1 MVRAGVVDHPSEWAW
16 CGYQELLGLRKRY
29 LVVAMKELAE
39 VLGPGL
45 GAEEVFRRYA
55 EYVGEGIKAGEL
67 SRDARWTESVAVGRE
82 VFVREVGAH
91 IEHRMH
97 MAFRLAPTGAG
108 PSRRSR
114 VLTAH
119 FPPQKTPL
127 RPQKSMFS
135 RCKSL
140 QP

>member
-91 IEHRMH
+91 IEPRMH
-97 MAFRLAPTGAG
+97 MAFSAGTDGGWTVKEEPSPYSPFSAPKNASKT
-108 PSRRSR
+108 
-114 VLTAH
+114 
-119 FPPQKTPL
+119 QKIDV
-127 RPQKSMFS
+127 
-135 RCKSL
+135 KSL
-140 QP
+140 